1 MLGAEKDGK
10 IHFRA
15 LREQVDAVA
24 QPTVDEG
31 DGGGIGDE
39 TDAPSRDTVDS
50 GAQQALEPDFD
61 SAVHG
66 RHYRIHSRRQGSM
79 ATVSKEGKGMKCRL
93 ALTMSFSGALS
104 LGLVAAQE
112 RQAEEGASEGL
123 PLEVAQV
130 LQFDVDEATWMSLDV
145 SPDGT
150 TLVFDLLGDL
160 YTLPIEGGAATRI
173 VGSTSFESQPRFSPD
188 GKTLAFL
195 SDRSGVENLWIADA
209 NGGNPRPVSRD
220 TTTNAGPQLMASPS
234 WTPDGE
240 YLLVSKD
247 RPPERT
253 YALYLYHRDGGTGV
267 RVGPPPPK
275 DEPPA
280 PGEPRPQPPNKLGAM
295 ASADGR
301 YIYYAE
307 RKGAFN
313 YNAQFPIWQIV
324 RFDRETSETATLT
337 NAQGSAMRPLLSPDG
352 KHLVYATRFRTGTG
366 LRARDLETGAERWL
380 LYPVTRDDQESRAT
394 RDTMPGYAFTPD
406 GKSLVVPV
414 GGKIRLVDFATGSSR
429 EIPFTA
435 RVRAEIGPR
444 NHFPS
449 RVDDSATVRARVIRW
464 PSLSPD
470 GKRVVFGAFNHIWI
484 SDLPAGLPR
493 RLTKLDV
500 SEFMPTWS
508 PDGRSIAF
516 VTWSPDGGQIY
527 RVRPDAAA
535 PPERLTDHSA
545 FYGDP
550 VYSPD
555 GAKIVF
561 VTGTVEDQLYS
572 FLNDSL
578 SEAEDGEIAGVEPT
592 GTLDLRF
599 IPAEGGAST
608 LIASAGGGRYPHFTS
623 DPDRVYL
630 TTPSGLASVRLDG
643 LDRKTHFEVTG
654 AGPGPNPPVADAIVL
669 APDGR
674 HAFVSLQNKHFLV
687 TVPHAGKEVLEI
699 SLAPGSAPPTPV
711 KPMSADGGSYLAWT
725 RDGTSVVWS
734 YGGNVYRQT
743 VSPEVSDAP
752 EVYEMDVELPRP
764 RPSGTVVLRGA
775 ARIITMKGDE
785 VLRGGDVVVTGNR
798 IQAVGVK
805 TELPSGAA
813 VIDVSGKT
821 LMPGLVDV
829 HSHMWAPHGIHQTQV
844 WQYLANL
851 AYGVTTTRDP
861 QTSTDDVFSYSDLVE
876 AGAILGPRIFTT
888 GPGIFSTSGITDEAA
903 ADHLLKRYREAYDSR
918 TIKQYIVGD
927 RIVRQWVAM
936 AARKHQ
942 LTPTTEGALDMKL
955 DLTQMADGYSGSEHS
970 LPIIP
975 IYDDVAQFVAK
986 TETYYTP
993 TLLVAYG
1000 GPWTENYF
1008 FETTDVASDEKLGR
1022 FVPRQLLDN
1031 MTRRRGQWFLK
1042 EEYVFP
1048 GIAAGAAKI
1057 VHRGG
1062 RVCLGSHGQLQGIG
1076 AHWETWALQ
1085 SGGLTEHETLRAIT
1099 LHGAEALG
1107 LAVDLGSLEAG
1118 KLADILVLDKN
1129 PLEDIH
1135 NTGSLRYVMKNGTLY
1150 EATTLDE
1157 IWPEKKALPNE
1168 FWWDDIPQSA
1178 VPPR

>member
-1 MLGAEKDGK
+1 MVT
-10 IHFRA
+10 I
-15 LREQVDAVA
+15 
-24 QPTVDEG
+24 
-31 DGGGIGDE
+31 
-39 TDAPSRDTVDS
+39 
-50 GAQQALEPDFD
+50 
-61 SAVHG
+61 
-66 RHYRIHSRRQGSM
+66 
-79 ATVSKEGKGMKCRL
+79 
-93 ALTMSFSGALS
+93 SGALTLAHAS
-104 LGLVAAQE
+104 AQDDE
-112 RQAEEGASEGL
+112 PDKAGEQGL

-130 LQFDVDEATWMSLDV
+130 LELDVDEGTWMSLDV
-145 SPDGT
+145 SPDGK

-160 YTLPIEGGAATRI
+160 YTLPIEGGVATRI
-173 VGSTSFESQPRFSPD
+173 AGGISFESQPRYSPD
-188 GKTLAFL
+188 GRTIAFL
-195 SDRSGVENLWIADA
+195 SDRSGVENLWLADA
-209 NGGNPRPVSRD
+209 DGANPRAVSKD
-220 TTTNAGPQLMASPS
+220 ETTRGRPQEMASPC

-240 YLLVSKD
+240 YLLVSKI

-280 PGEPRPQPPNKLGAM
+280 PGAPRPQPPNKLGAI
-295 ASADGR
+295 ASPDGR
-301 YIYYAE
+301 YLYYAE
-307 RKGAFN
+307 RKGLFT
-313 YNAQFPIWQIV
+313 YNARFPIWQIV
-324 RFDRETSETATLT
+324 RFDRETSETATIT
-337 NAQGSAMRPLLSPDG
+337 NAPGSAMRPLLSPDG

-366 LRARDLETGAERWL
+366 LRVRDVETGAERWL
-380 LYPVTRDDQESRAT
+380 AYPVTRDDQESAAS

-406 GKSLVVPV
+406 GKELVVPV
-414 GGKIRLVDFATGSSR
+414 NGKIQRVDFSTGSSR

-435 RVRAEIGPR
+435 QVRAEIGPR
-444 NHFPS
+444 NHFDG
-449 RVDDSATVRARVIRW
+449 RVDDSPTVRARVIRW

-470 GKRVVFGAFNHIWI
+470 EKRLAFGAFNHLWI
-484 SDLPAGLPR
+484 SELPAGRPR
-493 RLTKLDV
+493 RLTNLEV
-500 SEFMPTWS
+500 AEFMPAWS

-516 VTWSPDGGQIY
+516 VTWSTDGGQIY
-527 RVRPDAAA
+527 RASPDAAT

-545 FYGDP
+545 FYADP

-555 GAKIVF
+555 GSKIVF
-561 VTGTVEDQLYS
+561 ITGTVEDQLYS
-572 FLNDSL
+572 FLNDSSPNG
-578 SEAEDGEIAGVEPT
+578 SEDEDMEIAGVDPT

-599 IPAEGGAST
+599 LPASGGPST
-608 LIASAGGGRYPHFTS
+608 LVASAGGGRYPHFTS
-623 DPDRVYL
+623 DPERVYL
-630 TTPSGLASVRLDG
+630 TTPSGLTSVRLDG
-643 LDRKTHFEVTG
+643 FDRKTLFKVTG
-654 AGPGPNPPVADAIVL
+654 AGLAPDPPGADAISL

-674 HAFVSLQNKHFLV
+674 HAFVSLQNKHYLV
-687 TVPHAGKEVLEI
+687 TVPHAGQEVLEI
-699 SLAPGSAPPTPV
+699 SLAPGSDPPTPV
-711 KPMSADGGSYLAWT
+711 KPLSADGGSYLAWT

-734 YGGNVYRQT
+734 QGRDFYRKK
-743 VSPEVSDAP
+743 VFPDASDAP
-752 EVYEMDVELPRP
+752 EAYEVNVELPRP
-764 RPSGTVVLRGA
+764 RPSGTIVLRGA

-798 IQAVGVK
+798 IAAVGVK
-805 TELPSGAA
+805 TELPAGAT

-821 LMPGLVDV
+821 LMPGFVDV
-829 HSHMWAPHGIHQTQV
+829 HSHMWAPRGVHQTEV

-861 QTSTDDVFSYSDLVE
+861 QTSTDDVFAYSDLVE
-876 AGAILGPRIFTT
+876 AGEILGPRIYAT
-888 GPGIFSTSGITDEAA
+888 GPGIFATSGITDAAA

-936 AARKHQ
+936 AARKHE
-942 LTPTTEGALDMKL
+942 LTPTTEGALDLKL
-955 DLTQMADGYSGSEHS
+955 DLTQMADGFSGSEHS

-975 IYDDVAQFVAK
+975 IHDDVAQFVAK
-986 TETYYTP
+986 SETYYTP

-1022 FVPRQLLDN
+1022 FVPHRLLDN

-1107 LAVDLGSLEAG
+1107 LATDLGSLEAG
-1118 KLADILVLDKN
+1118 KLADVLVLDRN

-1135 NTGSLRYVMKNGTLY
+1135 NTESLRYVMRNGTLY
-1150 EATTLDE
+1150 QAATLDE
-1157 IWPEKKALPNE
+1157 IWPERRSLPKQ
-1168 FWWDDIPQSA
+1168 FWWDDLPPSA
-1178 VPPR
+1178 VAPEGKGR